1 MIGFGGIVVM
11 GMEQQEADRTVA
23 EAVARGINYFDVAP
37 SYGDGDAEE
46 KRRVRGNRPN
56 RCCGTLAKIF
66 WRSPSVSGFQ
76 HRFWVCGSGLEFL
89 RPRRQENSLK
99 DLKRKL
105 TVAAMTALFAAVLF
119 QIVSVP
125 SAAQSDDA
133 ALIAKAKAIHGRVLK
148 LDTHN
153 DIEPSNFTPGC
164 NYTMRLTTQVN
175 LPKMVEGGMDVSF
188 MIAYVGQGPLTSEGY
203 DHAYRQAI
211 AKFDAIHRLT
221 EQIAPDQIGLA
232 LSPADVFA
240 LHKKNLRI
248 AVIGVENGYPIGTDI
263 KRVKEFYDRGGRYMS
278 LAHNGNSQLADSNTG
293 EAQGYLYNNG
303 LSPLG
308 REVIA
313 EMNRLGMMV
322 DLSHPSKGANL
333 EAIRLSKAPVIASH
347 SGVRALADVSRNM
360 DDEQLLA
367 LKENGGVIQ
376 VVGFASYIK
385 TDSKERVEALAKL
398 REDFGLAAPGGRGGG
413 RGRGRGNAEFAGG
426 GAPGT
431 ARACPVEGADGS
443 APAGRRGGGGFGR
456 GRGNAGL
463 DALSPEMR
471 AEYDKRLAE
480 IDAKF
485 PPARRANVKDFVNHI
500 DYAVKLI
507 GIDHVGISS
516 DFDGGGGID
525 GWNSAAEAFNV
536 TLELVRRGYTEEQI
550 GRLWSGNLLR
560 VWGEVQKVAQKLQNE
575 KG

>member
-1 MIGFGGIVVM
+1 L
-11 GMEQQEADRTVA
+11 T
-23 EAVARGINYFDVAP
+23 
-37 SYGDGDAEE
+37 
-46 KRRVRGNRPN
+46 
-56 RCCGTLAKIF
+56 
-66 WRSPSVSGFQ
+66 
-76 HRFWVCGSGLEFL
+76 
-89 RPRRQENSLK
+89 
-99 DLKRKL
+99 DLTRKL
-105 TVAAMTALFAAVLF
+105 MIAAMAALSVALLIHITA
-119 QIVSVP
+119 VP
-125 SAAQSDDA
+125 SRAQSDDA
-133 ALIAKAKAIHGRVLK
+133 ALVAKAKAIHSRVLK

-153 DIEPSNFTPGC
+153 DIEPSNFTPDC

-188 MIAYVGQGPLTSEGY
+188 MIVYVGQGPLTPEGY
-203 DHAYRQAI
+203 DNAYRQAI

-221 EQIAPDQIGLA
+221 EKIAPDQIGLA
-232 LSPADVFA
+232 LSPADVLA

-248 AVIGVENGYPIGTDI
+248 AVIGIENGYPIGTDI

-293 EAQGYLYNNG
+293 EAQGYLYDNG

-367 LKENGGVIQ
+367 LKKNGGVIQ

-398 REDFGLAAPGGRGGG
+398 REEFGIAAPGGRGGRGGSGGGGG
-413 RGRGRGNAEFAGG
+413 RGRGGAELAGG
-426 GAPGT
+426 GEPGA
-431 ARACPVEGADGS
+431 ARPCPVESADGT
-443 APAGRRGGGGFGR
+443 APAGRRGGGAGFGR

-463 DALSPEMR
+463 DALSSEKR

-480 IDAKF
+480 IDAKL
-485 PPARRANVKDFVNHI
+485 PPAGRANVKDFVNHI

-525 GWNSAAEAFNV
+525 GWNSAAEAFQV
-536 TLELVRRGYTEEQI
+536 TLELVRRGYNEQQI
-550 GRLWSGNLLR
+550 GKLWSGNLLR
-560 VWGEVQKVAQKLQNE
+560 VWGEVEKVAQKLQKE

>member
-1 MIGFGGIVVM
+1 VREFFPSRG
-11 GMEQQEADRTVA
+11 QE
-23 EAVARGINYFDVAP
+23 
-37 SYGDGDAEE
+37 DA
-46 KRRVRGNRPN
+46 
-56 RCCGTLAKIF
+56 
-66 WRSPSVSGFQ
+66 
-76 HRFWVCGSGLEFL
+76 
-89 RPRRQENSLK
+89 LK
-99 DLKRKL
+99 DIKRKL
-105 TVAAMTALFAAVLF
+105 MIAGLTAS
-119 QIVSVP
+119 SVGLLLQVTART
-125 SAAQSDDA
+125 SLAQPNDT
-133 ALIAKAKAIHGRVLK
+133 ALIAKAKLIHARVLK

-153 DIEPSNFTPGC
+153 DIEPANFTADC

-188 MIAYVGQGPLTSEGY
+188 MIVYVGQGPLTPEGF
-203 DHAYRQAI
+203 DDAYRQAV
-211 AKFDAIHRLT
+211 AKFDAVHRLT
-221 EQIAPDQIGLA
+221 EKIAPDSIGLA
-232 LSPADVFA
+232 LTPADVLA

-248 AVIGVENGYPIGTDI
+248 AVIGVENGYPIGNEL

-293 EAQGYLYNNG
+293 EAQGYLYDNG

-322 DLSHPSKGANL
+322 DLSHPSKGANM
-333 EAIRLSKAPVIASH
+333 EAMRISRAPVIASH
-347 SGVRALADVSRNM
+347 SAVRALANVSRNM

-367 LKENGGVIQ
+367 LKKNGGVIQ
-376 VVGFASYIK
+376 VVGFSSYIR
-385 TDSKERVEALAKL
+385 TDSKERTNALMKL
-398 REDFGLAAPGGRGGG
+398 REEFGLPSQGGGRGGNGAGG
-413 RGRGRGNAEFAGG
+413 RGRGAAGG
-426 GAPGT
+426 SVDGDAANS
-431 ARACPVEGADGS
+431 ARVCPVENAGS
-443 APAGRRGGGGFGR
+443 PAPQGRRGGGGAGR

-463 DALSPEMR
+463 EALSPERR

-480 IDAKF
+480 IDAKL
-485 PPARRANVKDFVNHI
+485 PPVGRATVKDFVNHI

-550 GRLWSGNLLR
+550 GKLWSGNLLR
-560 VWGEVQKVAQKLQNE
+560 VWGEVEKVSQKLRKE